1 MTVSELYG
9 VSRHSLT
16 PSEPNSGLE
25 LVVGA
30 QSSRRGNA
38 AKQQGKRRLGGVH
51 ASKRTHMALLFGVQ
65 EGGKVEGWDG
75 GRRRRRMEFLGE
87 EFRRHT
93 EISASPREKSS
104 TGHVGG
110 ACRSIVDEQSAVQ
123 RPTPKAESGEAPCD
137 WAVSGGESPSLT
149 SNPG

>member
-16 PSEPNSGLE
+16 PREPNSGLE

-38 AKQQGKRRLGGVH
+38 AKQQGKRRLGWVT

-65 EGGKVEGWDG
+65 EGGKVEGWDW

-87 EFRRHT
+87 EFQKAHGNFCPPPRKKQRWPRR
-93 EISASPREKSS
+93 R
-104 TGHVGG
+104 G
-110 ACRSIVDEQSAVQ
+110 VQ
-123 RPTPKAESGEAPCD
+123 EYRR
-137 WAVSGGESPSLT
+137 
-149 SNPG
+149 